1 MSDDLATLETQRSK
15 LLEEFLGLGDL
26 RPGSVTAVTRR
37 CGKSSCHCA
46 KHNDPGHDPQFR
58 LTRRIAG
65 KTVTESFPNPIALRK
80 AQQEVAEFHRFQQLS
95 QNLVALN
102 EQICRLRP
110 VARERGGWTEQEKKT
125 AAAIHQEVAREVNQ
139 VLGRVFAQRRKDGR
153 TDLEAVESALRAAL
167 HQAGAAALSQ
177 VLQFAAP
184 AADERQL
191 PCPCGHHARYQEI
204 RSKPLLTIVGP
215 VLLSRPY
222 YLCSQCHVGQ
232 FPVDVELDIENTEFS
247 PGVRR
252 MHALVGQQAPFD
264 HGREQM
270 QVLAGLTVTTKSV
283 ERIAEAMGSDI
294 AWREQAEI
302 DQALQLDLP
311 VLTGAPIP
319 VVYVQMDGT
328 GIPVVKKET
337 VGRPGK
343 RDGQPAHTREVKLG
357 CVFTQT
363 RWDEK
368 GFALRDPDSTTYT
381 GAIETAEEF
390 GKRIYREALQRGWSR
405 ARKKVVI
412 GDGAEWI
419 WNLVAEHFPG
429 AREIVDLYHARQHL
443 WTVARQ
449 LYPQEEVQQKAW
461 RKVHQKRLLD
471 KGKIEKLVSEL
482 HSIAT
487 TNPQLAE
494 KIRTEAVYFER
505 NAERM
510 RYPRFRRQH
519 LFVGSGVIEAGCKTV
534 VGSRL
539 KQSGMFW
546 TVRGANAILALRC
559 SHLNGRFEDY
569 WEQRQEARA
578 A

>member
-1 MSDDLATLETQRSK
+1 
-15 LLEEFLGLGDL
+15 
-26 RPGSVTAVTRR
+26 
-37 CGKSSCHCA
+37 
-46 KHNDPGHDPQFR
+46 
-58 LTRRIAG
+58 
-65 KTVTESFPNPIALRK
+65 
-80 AQQEVAEFHRFQQLS
+80 
-95 QNLVALN
+95 
-102 EQICRLRP
+102 
-110 VARERGGWTEQEKKT
+110 
-125 AAAIHQEVAREVNQ
+125 VAREVNQ

-294 AWREQAEI
+294 AWCEQAEI

-461 RKVHQKRLLD
+461 MKVHQKRLLD